1 MIDTYDFGLIKIDG
15 QTFTKDVFI
24 NLSGEVKDWQRQQSH
39 LFQKSDI
46 EGLLEKELEIIIFGT
61 GKSGLAKVSDELKV
75 FIKSGG
81 IKLIIV
87 LTDQAVQEYN
97 EMKQEGKKV
106 VAFLHLT
113 C

>member
-1 MIDTYDFGLIKIDG
+1 MIDEYDFGLIKIDG
-15 QTFTKDVFI
+15 QIFAKDVFI

-39 LFQKSDI
+39 LFQKADVKD
-46 EGLLEKELEIIIFGT
+46 LLEENLEVVVFGT

-75 FIKSGG
+75 FIESGG
-81 IKLIIV
+81 IKVIIFP
-87 LTDQAVQEYN
+87 TDQAVQEYN
-97 EMKQEGKKV
+97 EMKQENKKV